1 MVLAWANLLFLLY
14 TGYLMEKYSLENNME
29 HLGAQ
34 NSAKRKE
41 DQLSPKVLQ
50 VSRAKGKKKNK
61 KRRKYLKEIL

>member
-1 MVLAWANLLFLLY
+1 
-14 TGYLMEKYSLENNME
+14 ME

-50 VSRAKGKKKNK
+50 VSRAKGKKKKTK
-61 KRRKYLKEIL
+61 KEENT